1 MNGELGWGDEQGGL
15 TGWGDQRVGWTGR
28 CAPRPP
34 ARHPTR
40 SQLLSSPPTPPHSS
54 SPHPVSDTQLPV
66 LPPVNP
72 PRNAHA
78 PAATATTP
86 TCRPAALRQTPCSR
100 GSWRRRTDPPTAGTS
115 REDVDVG
122 VDEAQATI
130 PIQRIPPDP
139 IQNSRSVGPS
149 PSALPWPPPQR
160 RASAHAATRRPRTS
174 SSYRSV
180 RSCAREKDRFEFE
193 SLSESLPPRL
203 PPGWAHRVWSRSKT
217 RPVRANDGRRGR
229 ALCASRPATSRP
241 GAGAP
246 PAGPSGGRV
255 RPSLHSWLLGLGLG
269 LGDRPLLL
277 LLLLLHLVF
286 NTV

>member
-15 TGWGDQRVGWTGR
+15 TGWGDQRVGGTGR

-54 SPHPVSDTQLPV
+54 SPHPVSDTQLPG

-193 SLSESLPPRL
+193 SLSESPAKVAPRVGPPSVVSIENTACSSKRWETRACAVRL
-203 PPGWAHRVWSRSKT
+203 QACHEPTRCRRAACRAIRRSSASKSSQLAARARARRPPASASS
-217 RPVRANDGRRGR
+217 ASS
-229 ALCASRPATSRP
+229 ASR
-241 GAGAP
+241 
-246 PAGPSGGRV
+246 V
-255 RPSLHSWLLGLGLG
+255 
-269 LGDRPLLL
+269 
-277 LLLLLHLVF
+277 
-286 NTV
+286 